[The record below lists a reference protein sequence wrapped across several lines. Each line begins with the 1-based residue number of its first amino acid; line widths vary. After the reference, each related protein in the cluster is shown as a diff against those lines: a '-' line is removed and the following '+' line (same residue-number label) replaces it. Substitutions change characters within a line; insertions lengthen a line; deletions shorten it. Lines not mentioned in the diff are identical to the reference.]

1 MKTRPYPGKDGRRIW
16 LSRREQRELLETVVD
31 EPRRRLAI
39 QLGLHGLRSEEIVDT
54 DNSRGVT
61 VESFREVA
69 NGGDGWIL
77 VVEDGKTGK
86 RETPASADLVERARM
101 LKSAARLRKDE
112 PLVDVSTRT
121 LRSWMGDARE
131 ELASRLEE
139 RDAEEWSSL
148 GFHDLRRTWATDG
161 YYSLAF
167 SGVPIAE
174 QLIMSWGGWAHT
186 STGRETFRN
195 NYLGPVPDHIT
206 ERALEDLALI

>member
-1 MKTRPYPGKDGRRIW
+1 MKTRPYPGKAGKRIW
-16 LSRREQRELLETVVD
+16 LSRAEQEELLESVVD
-31 EPRRRLAI
+31 DPRRRLAM
-39 QLGLHGLRSEEIVDT
+39 QLGLHGLRSDEIVSS

-61 VESFREVA
+61 VENFRELA
-69 NGGDGWIL
+69 NGATGYVL

-86 RETPASADLVERARM
+86 RETPASPDLVERARM

-167 SGVPIAE
+167 GGVPIAE
-174 QLIMSWGGWAHT
+174 ELIMSWGGWAHT
-186 STGRETFRN
+186 STGRQTFRT
-195 NYLGPVPDHIT
+195 NYLGPVPDHVT
-206 ERALEDLALI
+206 ERALDDLGLV

>member
-16 LSRREQRELLETVVD
+16 LSRSEQEELLEEIVED
-31 EPRRRLAI
+31 PRRRIAF
-39 QLGLHGLRSEEIVDT
+39 QLGLHGLRSDEIVST
-54 DNSRGVT
+54 DNSAGVT
-61 VESFREVA
+61 VANFRELA
-69 NGGDGWIL
+69 NGATGHVL

-86 RETPASADLVERARM
+86 RETPASRDLVERARM

-121 LRSWMGDARE
+121 LRSWMTDARE

-139 RDAEEWSSL
+139 RDHEEWSSL

-167 SGVPIAE
+167 GGVPIAE
-174 QLIMSWGGWAHT
+174 ELIMSWGGWAHT
-186 STGRETFRN
+186 STGRETFRT
-195 NYLGPVPDHIT
+195 NYLGPVPDHVT
-206 ERALEDLALI
+206 ERASENLGLM